1 MEQGNV
7 GGEERSERG
16 ASYGDARSLNPQAGH
31 HAVTRDPVELAA
43 AARAVTR
50 SWAEFPYYARR
61 YGARGR
67 AFSASDSG
75 WLVTLCDLTPAVAVS
90 QARWLGSVLSARGM
104 PQWLLERHLDLLH
117 EELAATLPERAAH
130 YEALGRC
137 AANLRTLRRAHL
149 ADDDFAALEAAF
161 DERVGAPWN
170 RRLRR
175 MGGILAA
182 AVADERAGLSHAVA
196 SVESWATDAEHF
208 PAEWIAAV
216 TETIADARRR
226 AR

>member
-1 MEQGNV
+1 MRDESPTNP
-7 GGEERSERG
+7 
-16 ASYGDARSLNPQAGH
+16 APYGDARSLNPQGGH
-31 HAVTRDPVELAA
+31 HPVTRDPVELAA

-50 SWAEFPYYARR
+50 SWAQFPYYARR
-61 YGARGR
+61 YGERGR

-104 PQWLLERHLDLLH
+104 PQWLLECHLDLLR
-117 EELAATLPERAAH
+117 EELAAATPERAAH
-130 YEALGRC
+130 YETLGRC
-137 AANLRTLRRAHL
+137 AANLRALRRAHMP
-149 ADDDFAALEAAF
+149 DDAFAALDAAF
-161 DERVGAPWN
+161 DARVGAPWN

-182 AVADERAGLSHAVA
+182 AVADECAGLSHAVT
-196 SVESWATDAEHF
+196 SVESWATDAERF
-208 PAEWIAAV
+208 PDEPWIAAV
-216 TETIADARRR
+216 RETIAGARAAA